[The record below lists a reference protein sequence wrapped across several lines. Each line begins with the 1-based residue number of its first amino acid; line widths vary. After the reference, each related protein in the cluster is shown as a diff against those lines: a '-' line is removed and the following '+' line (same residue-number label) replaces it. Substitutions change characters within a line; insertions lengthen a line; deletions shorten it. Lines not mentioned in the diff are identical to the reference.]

1 MNLKEKAQNWLNYS
15 LNDPLVKILSKNSNL
30 TKIQIETLLIDV
42 LAENISDK
50 SLKYDEKA
58 KLRIL
63 AVSRGAFNRSLRQAR
78 QNVTQSIYTILLL
91 GYLGIL
97 EEISLEPYLE
107 AANKLKTYINTQREL
122 AKKMPKEE
130 HIRTSGTTPRRAQR
144 QSRRTHQPPKNIK
157 KTVTSQITAI
167 LSQKIATCAQTKPIN
182 RAAPNTQTTESFA
195 QQFKPILEPV
205 TKIRVF

>member
-1 MNLKEKAQNWLNYS
+1 MKEKAQNWLNYS

-30 TKIQIETLLIDV
+30 TKIQLETLLIDV
-42 LAENISDK
+42 LAENMSDK

-58 KLRIL
+58 RLRIL

-107 AANKLKTYINTQREL
+107 AANKLKTYINSQREL
-122 AKKMPKEE
+122 VKRRPEE
-130 HIRTSGTTPRRAQR
+130 EQVRTVARLHEELRNSLEELSNPRRM
-144 QSRRTHQPPKNIK
+144 SK
-157 KTVTSQITAI
+157 K
-167 LSQKIATCAQTKPIN
+167 L
-182 RAAPNTQTTESFA
+182 
-195 QQFKPILEPV
+195 
-205 TKIRVF
+205 

>member
-1 MNLKEKAQNWLNYS
+1 MKEKAQNWLNYS

-30 TKIQIETLLIDV
+30 TKTQLETLLIDV

-50 SLKYDEKA
+50 GLKYDEKA

-122 AKKMPKEE
+122 VKKKPEE
-130 HIRTSGTTPRRAQR
+130 EQL
-144 QSRRTHQPPKNIK
+144 
-157 KTVTSQITAI
+157 KTVALLHEELKNSLEE
-167 LSQKIATCAQTKPIN
+167 LSNPRKLSK
-182 RAAPNTQTTESFA
+182 
-195 QQFKPILEPV
+195 KL
-205 TKIRVF
+205 

>member
-1 MNLKEKAQNWLNYS
+1 M
-15 LNDPLVKILSKNSNL
+15 VKILSKNSNL
-30 TKIQIETLLIDV
+30 TKIQLETLLIDV
-42 LAENISDK
+42 LAENISDR

-107 AANKLKTYINTQREL
+107 AANKLKTYITTQREL

-130 HIRTSGTTPRRAQR
+130 HIRTVARLHEELKNSLEELSNPRRISKR
-144 QSRRTHQPPKNIK
+144 
-157 KTVTSQITAI
+157 
-167 LSQKIATCAQTKPIN
+167 L
-182 RAAPNTQTTESFA
+182 
-195 QQFKPILEPV
+195 
-205 TKIRVF
+205 

>member
-1 MNLKEKAQNWLNYS
+1 MKLKEKAQNWLNYS

-30 TKIQIETLLIDV
+30 TKTQLETLLIDV
-42 LAENISDK
+42 LAENITDK

-122 AKKMPKEE
+122 VKKRPQEE
-130 HIRTSGTTPRRAQR
+130 QLRTVARLHEELKNSLDELSNPRKMSKR
-144 QSRRTHQPPKNIK
+144 P
-157 KTVTSQITAI
+157 
-167 LSQKIATCAQTKPIN
+167 
-182 RAAPNTQTTESFA
+182 
-195 QQFKPILEPV
+195 
-205 TKIRVF
+205 

>member
-1 MNLKEKAQNWLNYS
+1 MNLKKKTQNWLNYS
-15 LNDPLVKILSKNSNL
+15 LNDPMVKTLSKNSNL
-30 TKIQIETLLIDV
+30 TKIQLETLLIDV
-42 LAENISDK
+42 LAENISDR

-58 KLRIL
+58 KLRIF

-78 QNVTQSIYTILLL
+78 QNVTHSIYTILLL

-130 HIRTSGTTPRRAQR
+130 HVRTVARLHEELKNSLEELSNPRRISKR
-144 QSRRTHQPPKNIK
+144 
-157 KTVTSQITAI
+157 
-167 LSQKIATCAQTKPIN
+167 L
-182 RAAPNTQTTESFA
+182 
-195 QQFKPILEPV
+195 
-205 TKIRVF
+205 

>member
-15 LNDPLVKILSKNSNL
+15 LNDPMVKTLSKNSNL
-30 TKIQIETLLIDV
+30 TKIQLETLLIDV
-42 LAENISDK
+42 LAENVADK

-122 AKKMPKEE
+122 VKKRPKEE
-130 HIRTSGTTPRRAQR
+130 HLRTVARLHEELKDSLEELSNPRRISKR
-144 QSRRTHQPPKNIK
+144 
-157 KTVTSQITAI
+157 
-167 LSQKIATCAQTKPIN
+167 L
-182 RAAPNTQTTESFA
+182 
-195 QQFKPILEPV
+195 
-205 TKIRVF
+205 

>member
-1 MNLKEKAQNWLNYS
+1 MKVGVKSLNLKEKAQNWINYS

-30 TKIQIETLLIDV
+30 TKTQLETLLIDV

-50 SLKYDEKA
+50 GLKYDEKA

-122 AKKMPKEE
+122 VKKKPKEE
-130 HIRTSGTTPRRAQR
+130 QLKTVALLHEELKNSLEELSNPRRI
-144 QSRRTHQPPKNIK
+144 SK
-157 KTVTSQITAI
+157 K
-167 LSQKIATCAQTKPIN
+167 L
-182 RAAPNTQTTESFA
+182 
-195 QQFKPILEPV
+195 
-205 TKIRVF
+205 